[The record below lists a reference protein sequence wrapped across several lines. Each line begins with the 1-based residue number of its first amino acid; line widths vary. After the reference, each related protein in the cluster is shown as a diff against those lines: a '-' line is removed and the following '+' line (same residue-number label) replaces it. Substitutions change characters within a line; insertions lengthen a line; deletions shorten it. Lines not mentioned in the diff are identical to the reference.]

1 MDSDMSETTIS
12 ATIAVEVVGSDREC
26 PVVFFSGFDNRE
38 MMAAYNIIASQIY
51 LEVGVTAAYAKV
63 VPNAMGNL
71 LKRVLEEI
79 SGDHMDAT
87 SQKLIW

>member
-71 LKRVLEEI
+71 LIGSWKRFRGTTWMQLVK
-79 SGDHMDAT
+79 S
-87 SQKLIW
+87 